1 MANTRA
7 SINKSKSGHSP
18 RKSPFNDHCNDEH
31 IFLGPLHVLPAA
43 PACELAAQVMVS
55 PCRGF
60 FTVLLPSESA
70 SSVSSDVCGLV
81 AKYRPHLAETSR
93 RMALLNGSSFTL
105 FLPASTSLG
114 QPCFSEPLPFITEVR
129 FDPRRVL
136 ESAGFGSSQVEQVL
150 NWSSVPH
157 EGLERTSD
165 VLRLALAASHS
176 LAYQDLDIF
185 DLGRPM
191 PSGPWATAWTGPTT
205 IPNSNTT
212 NASRDVARKAQTY
225 HWSNA
230 AFCLTRPQAVALMGA
245 ARVLLRKG
253 ETGTTGYRY
262 MEFGPELFQ
271 TALQPNTLVPFPGPP
286 VRPRLMLR
294 GQLPPCVQPRITCE
308 NEWAQLAQADQRQ
321 SCPELLH
328 LTCKSSHRLLAC
340 HSDGQ
345 RLISRFVAPAASR
358 TPPRMA
364 PVGSWGACLVGVV
377 RRKTLPP
384 LASPRMAALAVAR
397 QERLIGLSW
406 SVCRVRL
413 E

>member
-1 MANTRA
+1 
-7 SINKSKSGHSP
+7 
-18 RKSPFNDHCNDEH
+18 
-31 IFLGPLHVLPAA
+31 
-43 PACELAAQVMVS
+43 MVS

-93 RMALLNGSSFTL
+93 RMALLNGSSFAL

-321 SCPELLH
+321 SCRAELLH

-345 RLISRFVAPAASR
+345 RLISRVVAPAASK

-377 RRKTLPP
+377 RRKTGGSSLR
-384 LASPRMAALAVAR
+384 LGRRRATTNRHVYGFARSPAR
-397 QERLIGLSW
+397 D
-406 SVCRVRL
+406 
-413 E
+413 

>member
-1 MANTRA
+1 
-7 SINKSKSGHSP
+7 
-18 RKSPFNDHCNDEH
+18 
-31 IFLGPLHVLPAA
+31 
-43 PACELAAQVMVS
+43 
-55 PCRGF
+55 
-60 FTVLLPSESA
+60 
-70 SSVSSDVCGLV
+70 
-81 AKYRPHLAETSR
+81 
-93 RMALLNGSSFTL
+93 MALLNGSSFTL

-321 SCPELLH
+321 SCRAELLH

-384 LASPRMAALAVAR
+384 FRSLWRSSRRSSGVHHGAAPQPTVMSTASPARPHGIDLCAHSQECGHLGGKRSSRAAIMHRITSVQGPHLGQEPTFAAR
-397 QERLIGLSW
+397 DQR
-406 SVCRVRL
+406 
-413 E
+413 